1 MSYGVFAGYYDFF
14 TANVDYK
21 TYAQRIDK
29 IIRSLGLKRGSLV
42 DLGCGTASLSCELAR
57 LGYSVTGVDI
67 SCEMLSVAAQ
77 KARLSGKSIRLINQD
92 ISMLELDGKYD
103 AFVCSL
109 DGINHLSGIEAVAQT
124 FSRVRKYLS
133 RRGVFIFDV
142 NTIYKHRH
150 ILADNC
156 FIFDSDRAYLGWQND
171 HNKSDNSVDITL
183 DFFVPQ
189 KDGGYSRHT
198 EQFREKAYPA
208 KTIFETL
215 DKCGFRVIGA
225 YDGLSESKP
234 NAKTERILF
243 AAVRK

>member
-14 TANVDYK
+14 TANVDYIA
-21 TYAQRIDK
+21 YAKRIDK
-29 IIRSLGLKRGSLV
+29 IIRSLGFKRGSLV
-42 DLGCGTASLSCELAR
+42 DLGCGTASLSLELTK

-67 SCEMLSVAAQ
+67 SCEMLSAAAQ
-77 KARLSGKSIRLINQD
+77 KAHSSGKNIRLINQD
-92 ISMLELDGKYD
+92 ISRLELDGKYD

-109 DGINHLSGIEAVAQT
+109 DGINHLPGLDAVAQT
-124 FSRVRKYLS
+124 FARVRKYLS

-150 ILADNC
+150 VLADNC
-156 FIFDSDRAYLGWQND
+156 FIFDSDKAYLGWQND
-171 HNKSDNSVDITL
+171 YNRSDNSVDITL
-183 DFFVPQ
+183 DFFIPQ
-189 KDGGYSRHT
+189 EDGRYSRHT
-198 EQFREKAYPA
+198 EQFREMAYPA

-234 NAKTERILF
+234 SAKTERILF
-243 AAVRK
+243 AAIRK

>member
-14 TANVDYK
+14 TANVDYI

-42 DLGCGTASLSCELAR
+42 DLGCGTASLSLELAK

-67 SCEMLSVAAQ
+67 SCEMLSAAAQ
-77 KARLSGKSIRLINQD
+77 KVRTSGRNIRLINQD
-92 ISMLELDGKYD
+92 ISMLELDKKYD
-103 AFVCSL
+103 VFICSL
-109 DGINHLSGIEAVAQT
+109 DGINHLPGLDEVTKT
-124 FSRVRKYLS
+124 FTRVRKHLS

-156 FIFDSDRAYLGWQND
+156 FIFDSDKAYLGWQND
-171 HNKSDNSVDITL
+171 YNRSDNSVDITL
-183 DFFVPQ
+183 DFFIPQ
-189 KDGGYSRHT
+189 RDGGYARHT
-198 EQFREKAYPA
+198 EQFREMAYPA
-208 KTIFETL
+208 KTMFETL

-225 YDGLSESKP
+225 YNGLSEDKP
-234 NAKTERILF
+234 NAKTERILY
-243 AAVRK
+243 AAIRK

>member
-14 TANVDYK
+14 TANVDYIA
-21 TYAQRIDK
+21 YAKRIDK

-42 DLGCGTASLSCELAR
+42 DLGCGTASLGIELTK

-67 SCEMLSVAAQ
+67 SCEMLSAAAQ
-77 KARLSGKSIRLINQD
+77 KAHSSGKNIRLINQD
-92 ISMLELDGKYD
+92 ISMLTLDGKYD

-109 DGINHLSGIEAVAQT
+109 DGVNHLPGLDAVART
-124 FSRVRKYLS
+124 FSAVRKYMS
-133 RRGVFIFDV
+133 PRGVFIFDV

-150 ILADNC
+150 VLADNC
-156 FIFDSDRAYLGWQND
+156 FIFDSDKAYLGWQND
-171 HNKSDNSVDITL
+171 YNRSDNSVDITL
-183 DFFVPQ
+183 DFFIPQ
-189 KDGGYSRHT
+189 EDGGYSRHT
-198 EQFREKAYPA
+198 EQLREMAYPA

-234 NAKTERILF
+234 SAKTERILF
-243 AAVRK
+243 AAIRK